1 MMIPEIL
8 MFILE
13 IIGTISFAI
22 SGAVIAVK
30 ARLDIFGVVFIGAIT
45 AIGGGIVRDIL
56 LGKTPPAVFLNF
68 YLFIIAVITA
78 IIVFVITYINK
89 HKFDILEGIIEYVN
103 NFFDAVGLAAF
114 SVMGTEAAFA
124 EGFADNMFF
133 SVTLGMLTGIGGG
146 IFRDILT
153 DTTPFVL
160 KKRIYALASI
170 LGSCTYYILR
180 RNFDNL
186 IISSVISMLP
196 VFGIRILATK
206 YRWSL
211 PKIKLDDKSD
221 LS

>member
-1 MMIPEIL
+1 MMPEIV

-22 SGAVIAVK
+22 SGAVIAIK
-30 ARLDIFGVVFIGAIT
+30 ARLDIFGVVFIGSIT
-45 AIGGGIVRDIL
+45 AIGGGIVRDLFI
-56 LGKTPPAVFLNF
+56 GKTPPAVFCNF
-68 YLFIIAVITA
+68 YLFVIAVVTS

-89 HKFDILEGIIEYVN
+89 HKFNILEGIIEYVN
-103 NFFDAVGLAAF
+103 NFFDAIGLAAF
-114 SVMGTEAAFA
+114 SVMGTEVAFV
-124 EGFADNMFF
+124 ENFSDNMFF
-133 SVTLGMLTGIGGG
+133 SVILGMLTGIGGG

-180 RNFDNL
+180 KNFDNL
-186 IISSVISMLP
+186 IIVSVISMLL
-196 VFGIRILATK
+196 VFSIRIWATK

-211 PKIKLDDKSD
+211 PKIKLENNSD